1 MKNIFLTF
9 WKLVDKNFI
18 NIIFAI
24 VKIII
29 GENILSSFFKK
40 KLNVALAYNVKPESD
55 SFPAVVSPNPNNQ
68 TQNLNSQMDKFAEWD
83 TWETINA
90 VKDAISFYNDVTL
103 IEANEDAYNK
113 FRELKPEIVFNIAEG
128 AYGVSRE
135 AQIPAML
142 DMLQIP
148 YTGSDALTLA
158 ICLDK
163 ARTKEILSYYKVPTA
178 KFFVVDK
185 IEDAENHNLNF
196 PMIVKPISEGS
207 GKGIYAS
214 SFVHTKEELKREIER
229 ITSEYNQSALVEEFL
244 SGREFTV
251 AMLGNNGDLKV
262 LPAIEM
268 RYDKYPEGTAPLYS
282 YEAKWILDT
291 KENDFDVFDCPANIT
306 KELEAKIN
314 KVCMDTYKVLRCRDW
329 SRIDLRLDK
338 NGEPNIIEI
347 NPLPGIIPDPN
358 ENSSFPKAAR
368 AAGIDYNDM
377 INTVLASAVKRYNL
391 IWKPKLKY

>member
-1 MKNIFLTF
+1 M
-9 WKLVDKNFI
+9 
-18 NIIFAI
+18 
-24 VKIII
+24 
-29 GENILSSFFKK
+29 
-40 KLNVALAYNVKPESD
+40 NVALAYNVKPESD
-55 SFPAVVSPNPNNQ
+55 SFPALVSPSVNNQ
-68 TQNLNSQMDKFAEWD
+68 QANLQTQQDTYAEWD

-90 VKDAISFYNDVTL
+90 VKDAISIYNNVNL
-103 IEANEDAYNK
+103 IEANEEAYNK
-113 FRELKPEIVFNIAEG
+113 FREIKPDIVFNIAEG
-128 AYGVSRE
+128 ANGVSRE

-142 DMLQIP
+142 DMLNIP

-163 ARTKEILSYYKVPTA
+163 ARTKEILSYYKIPTA
-178 KFFVVDK
+178 KFFVAEK
-185 IEDAENHNLNF
+185 PEDAYNHQLTF
-196 PMIVKPISEGS
+196 PLIVKPISEGS

-214 SFVHTKEELKREIER
+214 SFVHSFEELKREINR
-229 ITSEYNQSALVEEFL
+229 ITSEYNQPALVEEFL

-251 AMLGNNGDLKV
+251 AILGNDGDVQV
-262 LPAIEM
+262 LPLIEM
-268 RYDKYPEGTAPLYS
+268 RYDKYPDGVVPLYS

-291 KENDFDVFDCPANIT
+291 KENEFDVFDCPADVD
-306 KELEAKIN
+306 KELEEKIK
-314 KVCMDTYKVLRCRDW
+314 KVCLDTYKVLRCRDW

-377 INTVLASAVKRYNL
+377 INSVLAAGIKRYNL
-391 IWKPKLKY
+391 F